1 MNKRGISVF
10 GVVFFSGILFLLI
23 VFVVAPINKANAQL
37 SVNELGINGM
47 EGFLVSSLNIFF
59 LALLFIF
66 MLAVLSGTGAF
77 NK

>member
-10 GVVFFSGILFLLI
+10 GVVFFSVILFLLI